1 MKIQNKI
8 RALRIALSCVLCL
21 TLLCSLLQLSTVGA
35 TETKE
40 SGVYF
45 GLAMLSLC
53 VHELLLFFYMRQTKP
68 HRLDYMQFGYM
79 AIALAAMVCAFAIRV
94 TSELFVVAP
103 ALYLLIPLAKRVV
116 YIARKSKVRTKVYHI
131 LVLIVC
137 ILFELVT
144 FAIWGAIHLE
154 TGSDIGFATI
164 PLFAC
169 SALMLS
175 CLVNI
180 CAMVFSQFNRDIF
193 LRIVHKTYAGEIL
206 LGLLLLVVA
215 FSLVL
220 MHNEES
226 IHGFGDALWYCFAVI
241 TTIGFGDIAAKSM
254 VGRILTVILGMYGI
268 VVVSILTSI
277 IVNFYSEVKGNKD
290 DDETDGAVA
299 ASDVEGLP
307 TDTAQPAEQESS
319 DDAPPDEAPAEP
331 IEP

>member
-8 RALRIALSCVLCL
+8 RALRVSLSCILCL
-21 TLLCSLLQLSTVGA
+21 TLLFTLMQLSTIGA
-35 TETKE
+35 TEASV

-53 VHELLLFFYMRQTKP
+53 VHELLLFFYMRRTNP

-79 AIALAAMVCAFAIRV
+79 ALALAAMVCSFAITV
-94 TSELFVVAP
+94 TTELFVIAP
-103 ALYLLIPLAKRVV
+103 AIYLLIPLAKRVV
-116 YIARKSKVRTKVYHI
+116 YIVRKSKVRTKVYNI

-144 FAIWGAIHLE
+144 FAVWGAIHLE
-154 TGSDIGFATI
+154 SSSDLGYAAI

-180 CAMVFSQFNRDIF
+180 CAMVFSQFNKDIF

-220 MHNEES
+220 MHNEEN

-241 TTIGFGDIAAKSM
+241 TTIGFGDIAAVSM
-254 VGRILTVILGMYGI
+254 VGRILTVILGLYGI

-277 IVNFYSEVKGNKD
+277 IVNFYSEVKGTKD
-290 DDETDGAVA
+290 DDDSNAAAIANGAE
-299 ASDVEGLP
+299 SLP
-307 TDTAQPAEQESS
+307 VDTEPAVEQEVS
-319 DDAPPDEAPAEP
+319 DDAPSDDAPTEA
-331 IEP
+331 